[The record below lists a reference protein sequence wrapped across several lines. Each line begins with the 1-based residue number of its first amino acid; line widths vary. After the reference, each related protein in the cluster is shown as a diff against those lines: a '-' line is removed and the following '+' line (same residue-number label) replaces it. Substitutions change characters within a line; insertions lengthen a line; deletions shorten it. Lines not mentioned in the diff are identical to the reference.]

1 MFGTMSTIL
10 ITFLILAL
18 AFPIALF
25 VIEIVAFVCKIV
37 TSNEDVEVVVRDYC
51 SAVKRSFSRVGE
63 AWKILRRK

>member
-25 VIEIVAFVCKIV
+25 VIEIVVFVCEIV